1 MKKRIC
7 VALIVFLLGAA
18 LVLPPVAVDV
28 HLVLSRAGGYGWRPT
43 WAWQQLVQGGNA
55 LKFYGFFVAGLVLA
69 LFWAVASSPSVQY
82 RSGMYH
88 VAPGINIPQP
98 TGQGQYGTA
107 WWAAP
112 KELFQIYTAARV
124 KKKLLKELLEA
135 GDKDY
140 QEVDHANIKID

>member
-28 HLVLSRAGGYGWRPT
+28 HLFLSRLGGYGWRPA
-43 WAWQQLVQGGNA
+43 WAWQQLVQGGSPW
-55 LKFYGFFVAGLVLA
+55 KFYGFFIAGLILA

-88 VAPGINIPQP
+88 VAPGINIPRP
-98 TGQGQYGTA
+98 AGQGQYGTA
-107 WWAAP
+107 WWATP
-112 KELFQIYTAARV
+112 KELRRTYTAVRV
-124 KKKLLKELLEA
+124 RKQALKELLEA
-135 GDKDY
+135 GNKDY
-140 QEVDHANIKID
+140 QEVEHADIKIE